1 MDEIRK
7 EEYLLILQL
16 KSMAIGMK
24 LEHNWLFKQENNP
37 KHTSEL
43 VLEWIKWANLIHLEY
58 LYQNSDLNPIENLWT
73 RLNSYTVP
81 EKQTS

>member
-7 EEYLLILQL
+7 EEYLLILHL
-16 KSMAIGMK
+16 KSMAIGLK

-43 VLEWIKWANLIHLEY
+43 VLEWANLIHLEDP
-58 LYQNSDLNPIENLWT
+58 YQNFDLHPIENLWT
-73 RLNSYTVP
+73 MLNSYTVP